1 MVEFIN
7 YKINSEKC
15 QPKLYIQNSETT
27 FNKCHT
33 NHKKSFDTGKT
44 RTMQNYL
51 SILEA
56 SK

>member
-1 MVEFIN
+1 MVEFIS
-7 YKINSEKC
+7 YKINSGKC
-15 QPKLYIQNSETT
+15 QIKLYIQNPETT

-51 SILEA
+51 
-56 SK
+56 